1 MLICRS
7 ATVFENIKATRNLP
21 KKKKKKKNK
30 SQVKE
35 EFDRN
40 KELVD
45 RS

>member
-1 MLICRS
+1 MIL
-7 ATVFENIKATRNLP
+7 A
-21 KKKKKKKNK
+21 

-45 RS
+45 RSQKLTVAIVQTRLVRLVF

>member
-21 KKKKKKKNK
+21 KKKTKQNK